1 MAAQVA
7 AAQQYSF
14 MMKGYGPLYDWV
26 KAHTW
31 RMHSPPGGH
40 DVMVTNGSNQTIE
53 ACALQGRLRYHYTPL
68 P

>member
-1 MAAQVA
+1 
-7 AAQQYSF
+7 

-31 RMHSPPGGH
+31 RMHAPPGGH

-53 ACALQGRLRYHYTPL
+53 VCALQGLLGFWYTLIP
-68 P
+68 